1 MSDFVEIYTIFDFQN
16 GSTCFIF
23 LVQIKGHCSIA
34 SVSAF
39 KKLKLPDIGNF
50 GLGGNKSSSMIGVDI
65 SSSAVKVLELGRSS
79 SGFRVERIG
88 VDSLPPNAIVESSI
102 ADIEAVSDSVS
113 RAVSRSGTKC
123 RDAVIAVPASHVIT
137 KSISLPADLSGA
149 ELDSQIMFDAARY
162 IPYPLEEVNLDYVK
176 MGPSPE
182 KPKEDEYLLV
192 ACRKEVVDDYVA
204 VVSTQGIRPAIVD
217 VETYAVENAVANYA
231 KSSGDGSLDGVV
243 AVLDFGAVSTHLTVL
258 KNTRTVYARDHAFGG
273 RLLTDEI
280 QRVYGLSYGE
290 AGMAK
295 KTLQLP
301 EGYEEEVF
309 EPFRESM
316 AQEAVRALQFF
327 YSSTPY
333 NAVDRI
339 LLAGGTSLVHGAAE
353 LLGERLDAP
362 VMLFNPFQ
370 YMSVSK
376 NTDADTVKAESSSML
391 VACGLALRSFDE

>member
-1 MSDFVEIYTIFDFQN
+1 M
-16 GSTCFIF
+16 G
-23 LVQIKGHCSIA
+23 G
-34 SVSAF
+34 
-39 KKLKLPDIGNF
+39 KKTP
-50 GLGGNKSSSMIGVDI
+50 SMIGVDI
-65 SSSAVKVLELGRSS
+65 SSSAVKVLELSRNGQRLQ
-79 SGFRVERIG
+79 VERIG

-113 RAVSRSGTKC
+113 RAVSRSGAKC
-123 RDAVIAVPASHVIT
+123 KNAVIAVPASHVIT
-137 KSISLPADLSGA
+137 KSITLPGDLQDS
-149 ELDSQIMFDAARY
+149 ELESQIMFDAARY
-162 IPYPLEEVNLDYVK
+162 VPYPLEEVNLDYVR

-182 KPKEDEYLLV
+182 KPKEDEFLLV

-204 VVSTQGIRPAIVD
+204 VVSNQGLKPAIVD

-231 KSSGDGSLDGVV
+231 ASGGDKDLDGVV

-258 KNTRTVYARDHAFGG
+258 KNTRTVYSRDHAFGG

-301 EGYEEEVF
+301 EGFEEEVF
-309 EPFRESM
+309 GPFRESM

-339 LLAGGTSLVHGAAE
+339 LLAGGASLTHGAVD

-362 VMLFNPFQ
+362 VTLLNPFQ
-370 YMSVSK
+370 YMSVS
-376 NTDADTVKAESSSML
+376 NNISAGVVKSESSSML